1 MREEIGMRN
10 RFNKGFTLIEL
21 LVVVA
26 IIGIL
31 AAVGVVA
38 YNGYTKAAKTNA
50 TKSIHASVLKYIA
63 SEMTKCDIDGG
74 AEIFSTTV
82 VNCDSSGAEIA
93 AHLAGTATVPA
104 TGDDPEVPGVM
115 GALQDKNPYH
125 GGAAVVQSLPT
136 GSTAANA
143 TYGYVLLDATT
154 AGEIT
159 LTTVVDDETTL
170 TNKVEVASG
179 T

>member
-1 MREEIGMRN
+1 MREKIEMRN
-10 RFNKGFTLIEL
+10 KNNKGFTLIEL

-74 AEIFSTTV
+74 AEIFSTTDV
-82 VNCDSSGAEIA
+82 TCDSTGAEIA

-104 TGDDPEVPGVM
+104 DGDTPEVPGAM

-125 GGAAVVQSLPT
+125 GGPAAVEALP
-136 GSTAANA
+136 GGGGNKD
-143 TYGYVLLDATT
+143 YGFVLLDSGV

-159 LTTVVDDETTL
+159 LTTIVDDETTL